1 MTTLIERAVEE
12 LTKAAKIRPHY
23 SVTHQSETNVYL
35 GELIY
40 KEADTFYEKL
50 KLNEKSKK
58 RNLTVI
64 DKNTGEPSFFSK
76 ALQGYGKTHRDKD
89 GRVISRP
96 INPDYWQEPEDPV
109 TRYNKG
115 LEKQKKE
122 REKTTY
128 QKNIDYDTDKHND
141 KVKYRGIDVR
151 RKEPKPSKTTGERDE
166 FEKKKERE
174 RKDKKELH
182 PNTSLRWS
190 NNRWMIRGQQ
200 KEEIEKQLK
209 SIQEISLRT
218 GFIGGFLLKVKQYG
232 NKVDQGV
239 SKLKSLGSSLNTV
252 KDDKER
258 DKIQS
263 EIVNTDSEVFHSLRK
278 MIMYVGLVSGS
289 GGLGGDRTY
298 KLLKKMETQ
307 IKK

>member
-1 MTTLIERAVEE
+1 M
-12 LTKAAKIRPHY
+12 
-23 SVTHQSETNVYL
+23 
-35 GELIY
+35 
-40 KEADTFYEKL
+40 
-50 KLNEKSKK
+50 
-58 RNLTVI
+58 
-64 DKNTGEPSFFSK
+64 
-76 ALQGYGKTHRDKD
+76 
-89 GRVISRP
+89 ISRP

-151 RKEPKPSKTTGERDE
+151 RKEPKPSKTTGERGDY
-166 FEKKKERE
+166 EKEKEKQ
-174 RKDKKELH
+174 RKEMKRLH
-182 PNTSLRWS
+182 PNSSLKWS
-190 NNRWMIRGQQ
+190 KNRWVIRKQQ
-200 KEEIEKQLK
+200 KEEIMETL
-209 SIQEISLRT
+209 SSLQEISLRT

-263 EIVNTDSEVFHSLRK
+263 EIVKTDSEVFHSLRK

-298 KLLKKMETQ
+298 KLLKKLETQ

>member
-64 DKNTGEPSFFSK
+64 DKNTGEPSFFSR
-76 ALQGYGKTHRDKD
+76 ALQGYGTTNRDKD

-96 INPDYWQEPEDPV
+96 INPDYWKEPEDPV
-109 TRYNKG
+109 TRYTKG
-115 LEKQKKE
+115 LEKQKKK
-122 REKTTY
+122 REKDTY

-151 RKEPKPSKTTGERDE
+151 RKEPKPSKTTGERGDY
-166 FEKKKERE
+166 EKEKEKQ
-174 RKDKKELH
+174 RKDVKQKH
-182 PNTSLRWS
+182 PSHSLKWS
-190 NNRWMIRGQQ
+190 NHKWVLRQNQ
-200 KEEIEKQLK
+200 KEEIEKKLQHL
-209 SIQEISLRT
+209 SEISIRT
-218 GFIGGFLLKVKQYG
+218 IGLGVSLAKVKKWA
-232 NKVDQGV
+232 NKCDRGIQ
-239 SKLKSLGSSLNTV
+239 KLRSLGSSLQRA
-252 KDDKER
+252 KDETER
-258 DKIQS
+258 NKIQG
-263 EIVNTDSEVFHSLRK
+263 EITIVDAEVLQALRSMEMYSSLVTTAGT
-278 MIMYVGLVSGS
+278 VGLERS
-289 GGLGGDRTY
+289 
-298 KLLKKMETQ
+298 LLKKLNQ
-307 IKK
+307 RKRK